1 MKQNTTPRDEE
12 EYRLALGQHIR
23 ELRKQK
29 NLGQEAFADLAR
41 IHRNH
46 IGLLEHGKLDPR
58 LSTLRQVAQALEIPL
73 DELLASLRV
82 KLESKG

>member
-1 MKQNTTPRDEE
+1 
-12 EYRLALGQHIR
+12 LGCLNMANSTH
-23 ELRKQK
+23 
-29 NLGQEAFADLAR
+29 
-41 IHRNH
+41 
-46 IGLLEHGKLDPR
+46 DPR